1 ATRLKTDFQDTTR
14 LNPMFTNDNSEFLF
28 YHREKISKYCLEV
41 TCYNNF
47 SMITCPVCHNRIH
60 DLGIPG
66 IVLYK
71 NLNPEMIQTSDE
83 ILKYLT
89 KLEASSDLDEKK
101 KNLLTMV
108 KFVTRENIGN
118 NIILPE
124 HTKDVSDLK
133 LEQLKEH
140 IRIPLGRY
148 QYSSKTIKA
157 FTCNDFAKE
166 REFLQQF
173 NRALH
178 EDFKSLEDSHKGL
191 YLLKT
196 GAVTS
201 ATFEQFYIHNS
212 MIAQLCS
219 QCWNPLPERFYD
231 YDAVITIYF
240 FGNSNAG
247 KTVLLCSGYNTIQ
260 DSNQNKKP
268 QDRML
273 NKFNIIYL
281 NTGKNISAYE
291 SKAEALRN
299 GSFPTGTSQNDAIP
313 GKLSSAKIYHN
324 EVHCQYMFNC
334 CDMPGVKSVENW
346 ASFRN
351 FAYVHTLL
359 DDTLSLGTDSFY
371 HTLSSIV
378 PVGTY
383 GDENVDARVYNMQLY
398 LTKIDEYPLF
408 LYQKIN
414 QLNQDWAEWQKKGL
428 VGNYLKNTLVYTLKL
443 LEILEQELKQDFR
456 TRNANEIISEKI
468 QTCIKA
474 MNSEKLKQLDFSQDY
489 YQVHEIIV
497 SECIDRKDIQAIAV
511 LNYLHGL
518 DVIRDNYM
526 KFRMLIKST
535 VQNMHSNAWNNCYSN
550 YFFCVY
556 AVSATGYSAVETNS
570 NIEPEYNSEFVKE
583 SHEMLQHTTYEF
595 EIDNREMQKNM
606 TANSREDA
614 FAISKCRKYLF
625 SEFAVKSPDFQYE
638 NYSPED
644 TESISDRIL
653 KLYEQ
658 AFSHSDIY
666 AEDFETL
673 MKKLEVSAQP
683 DSVKKLYQWYANAH
697 FAPEENKA
705 VFT

>member
-1 ATRLKTDFQDTTR
+1 
-14 LNPMFTNDNSEFLF
+14 
-28 YHREKISKYCLEV
+28 
-41 TCYNNF
+41 
-47 SMITCPVCHNRIH
+47 
-60 DLGIPG
+60 
-66 IVLYK
+66 
-71 NLNPEMIQTSDE
+71 
-83 ILKYLT
+83 
-89 KLEASSDLDEKK
+89 
-101 KNLLTMV
+101 
-108 KFVTRENIGN
+108 
-118 NIILPE
+118 
-124 HTKDVSDLK
+124 
-133 LEQLKEH
+133 LKEH

-148 QYSSKTIKA
+148 QYSSQTVKP
-157 FTCNDFAKE
+157 FTCHDFAKE

-178 EDFKSLEDSHKGL
+178 EDFKSLEDSHRGL
-191 YLLKT
+191 YLLKS
-196 GAVTS
+196 GAVTP

-260 DSNQNKKP
+260 DDNQNKKP
-268 QDRML
+268 QDRIL

-291 SKAEALRN
+291 AKANALRTGN
-299 GSFPTGTSQNDAIP
+299 FPAGTSQNDAIP

-359 DDTLSLGTDSFY
+359 DDVLSLGENSFY
-371 HTLSSIV
+371 HTLSGIV
-378 PVGTY
+378 PVGIL

-414 QLNQDWAEWQKKGL
+414 KLNQDWAEWQKKGL
-428 VGNYLKNTLVYTLKL
+428 FGNYLKNTLIYTVKL
-443 LEILEQELKQDFR
+443 LELLEQELKQDFR
-456 TRNANEIISEKI
+456 TRCADEIIPEKI
-468 QTCIKA
+468 QACIKA
-474 MNSEKLKQLDFSQDY
+474 IPSEKLKKLDFSENY
-489 YQVHEIIV
+489 YQIHEIIV
-497 SECIDRKDIQAIAV
+497 SECIDRKEIQAVTV

-526 KFRMLIKST
+526 KFRMLMKLTIS
-535 VQNMHSNAWNNCYSN
+535 NMQSNAWNNCYSN

-570 NIEPEYNSEFVKE
+570 NLKPEYHSEFVKE
-583 SHEMLQHTTYEF
+583 SHVMLQHTTYEF
-595 EIDNREMQKNM
+595 EMDNREMQKNM
-606 TANSREDA
+606 TAISKDDA
-614 FAISKCRKYLF
+614 FIISKCRKYLF
-625 SEFAVKSPDFQYE
+625 SEFCIKNPDFQHE
-638 NYSPED
+638 NNQSENTD
-644 TESISDRIL
+644 SVTERIL

-658 AFSHSDIY
+658 PFPHSDLY
-666 AEDFETL
+666 ADDFETL
-673 MKKLEVSAQP
+673 MRKLEISAQP
-683 DSVKKLYQWYANAH
+683 DSVKKLYQWYASLH
-697 FAPEENKA
+697 FAPEDNKA
-705 VFT
+705 VLT